1 MCVRTWCQRH
11 ELRATVVL
19 TSSRAT
25 MDESEEQVLF
35 QEVMMLTLIITSP
48 MSHPGAG

>member
-1 MCVRTWCQRH
+1 M
-11 ELRATVVL
+11 VL

-25 MDESEEQVLF
+25 MDKSEEQVLF
-35 QEVMMLTLIITSP
+35 QEVMMLTLIIASL